1 MTVPFLDLKA
11 AYEEQRVEIDA
22 AIRRTCD
29 SGWYI
34 LGPEVEAFEREFA
47 HYLGV
52 DHCIG
57 TGNGLDAL
65 QLALRALDVGPG
77 DEVIVSS
84 NTFIATWL
92 AVTHVGAVP
101 VPVEPD
107 PATHNIDPERVEA
120 AITERT
126 KAILPTHLYGQ
137 PADLDPLLALA
148 RKHGLKIIE
157 DAAQAHGAR
166 YKGQRLGGH
175 GDAVTWSFY
184 PGKNLGAMGDAGAV
198 TTNDPAVA
206 EKVRML
212 GNYGS
217 RKKYVHELAGLN
229 SRLDPI
235 QAAVL
240 RVKLTRLDE
249 WNARRA
255 GLANFYLDALAG
267 TPVSLPHVPNWA
279 DPSWHLFVI
288 SIRERERVQE
298 ALAERGVQT
307 LIHYPLPP
315 HLQKAYSNM
324 DLPAGSYPVAER
336 LAEEVLSLPIGPH
349 ATADQAAAVV
359 EALRG
364 AVGG

>member
-1 MTVPFLDLKA
+1 
-11 AYEEQRVEIDA
+11 
-22 AIRRTCD
+22 
-29 SGWYI
+29 
-34 LGPEVEAFEREFA
+34 
-47 HYLGV
+47 
-52 DHCIG
+52 
-57 TGNGLDAL
+57 
-65 QLALRALDVGPG
+65 
-77 DEVIVSS
+77 
-84 NTFIATWL
+84 
-92 AVTHVGAVP
+92 
-101 VPVEPD
+101 
-107 PATHNIDPERVEA
+107 
-120 AITERT
+120 
-126 KAILPTHLYGQ
+126 
-137 PADLDPLLALA
+137 
-148 RKHGLKIIE
+148 
-157 DAAQAHGAR
+157 
-166 YKGQRLGGH
+166 
-175 GDAVTWSFY
+175 
-184 PGKNLGAMGDAGAV
+184 
-198 TTNDPAVA
+198 
-206 EKVRML
+206 VRML